1 MEAEE
6 FEIRFLPLS
15 RELLRRAMRLL
26 GDLEEAKDAVQE
38 TFAQAWQI
46 RRRLATMENAEGY
59 VAEILRNYCLKRLR
73 AGRERVSEEVLAMQ
87 PDSRPDPA
95 QQAEARSRAELMRRL
110 IASLPPQPARVLTL
124 QVYGEMDSAEI
135 AAHLSLSEA
144 NVRKILS
151 RYRPRLAAMYSEA
164 VRPKP
169 PE

>member
-1 MEAEE
+1 
-6 FEIRFLPLS
+6 
-15 RELLRRAMRLL
+15 MR
-26 GDLEEAKDAVQE
+26 
-38 TFAQAWQI
+38 
-46 RRRLATMENAEGY
+46 
-59 VAEILRNYCLKRLR
+59 
-73 AGRERVSEEVLAMQ
+73 S
-87 PDSRPDPA
+87 
-95 QQAEARSRAELMRRL
+95 L